1 MLANRATE
9 TGYRAVEPTVDF
21 YRSHWTNLVK
31 NGLPDG
37 TLNGVS
43 FEALVERDRR
53 NRAIIFNT
61 DVDKVWDQ
69 LKPLIGEEMGAEMR
83 HILQNQEVETL

>member
-1 MLANRATE
+1 MERGIPKKFILGTDPSQLAA
-9 TGYRAVEPTVDF
+9 
-21 YRSHWTNLVK
+21 
-31 NGLPDG
+31 
-37 TLNGVS
+37 
-43 FEALVERDRR
+43 RDKR

-83 HILQNQEVETL
+83 AVLLNQGIEAV